1 MEKFIQGSFASFT
14 TVFISEIGDR
24 TFMILTVL
32 AQKQSISAII
42 LGNQI
47 AMTPL
52 IIIAA
57 ILGKVASFIPSFYL
71 NLISCVCFLVF
82 AGFAFKESYSEYKKT
97 NESDSD
103 SDEKIEPLLDKIT

>member
-42 LGNQI
+42 LGFCSN
-47 AMTPL
+47 
-52 IIIAA
+52 
-57 ILGKVASFIPSFYL
+57 
-71 NLISCVCFLVF
+71 
-82 AGFAFKESYSEYKKT
+82 
-97 NESDSD
+97 
-103 SDEKIEPLLDKIT
+103 KI